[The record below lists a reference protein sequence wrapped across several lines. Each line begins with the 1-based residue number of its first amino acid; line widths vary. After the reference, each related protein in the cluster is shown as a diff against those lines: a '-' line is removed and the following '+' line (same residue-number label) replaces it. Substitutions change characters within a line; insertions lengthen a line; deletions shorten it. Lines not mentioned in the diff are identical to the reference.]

1 MIYLDLV
8 NIVVNLVTS
17 SCKSIVS
24 IQLVVN
30 SFPLFSPKEIQ
41 SVSIVGWETTP
52 TKSVPLLME
61 EVEEEEEE
69 EQTEEAQTEEGIGNW
84 IWGNLNTLRST

>member
-1 MIYLDLV
+1 MDLV

-24 IQLVVN
+24 IQLLVN

-41 SVSIVGWETTP
+41 SVSIVGGEITP

-69 EQTEEAQTEEGIGNW
+69 EEEEEQTEEAQTEEGIGN
-84 IWGNLNTLRST
+84 

>member
-1 MIYLDLV
+1 MIYFDLV

-24 IQLVVN
+24 IQLLVN

-41 SVSIVGWETTP
+41 SVSIVGGETTP

-69 EQTEEAQTEEGIGNW
+69 EEEEEQTEEAQTEEGIGN
-84 IWGNLNTLRST
+84 